1 MCIKAKFSKVKSP
14 YAEGYSPGVT
24 TESYTESPCLKRD
37 WKLQWEVGIYEQLYN
52 DKTTFFF
59 GDFGTNYKMYGIW
72 QQARFHKLVLMLK
85 IQQIQTEM
93 FALWADQ
100 WLPAHSSIQIL
111 PFFLALFC
119 NGTQWEKKEKRKQ
132 WIRSSRPF
140 FGKPNLQAQNIIK
153 SRRNQQLPIKI

>member
-14 YAEGYSPGVT
+14 YAAGYSPGVT

-72 QQARFHKLVLMLK
+72 QQARFHKLVLMLNF
-85 IQQIQTEM
+85 QQIQPEM

-111 PFFLALFC
+111 PSFWLYFVMGL
-119 NGTQWEKKEKRKQ
+119 NGEKKKKGSSEYAAVGHSLENP
-132 WIRSSRPF
+132 ISRPKTLSKVEGTSNF
-140 FGKPNLQAQNIIK
+140 P
-153 SRRNQQLPIKI
+153 